1 MVARMPD
8 DVPRDMR
15 HLSKQFPG
23 LRTFIP
29 SNPREGRRCSLYAAS
44 ERPRPRCDQRRF
56 IPRTNEPGV
65 REVHPAGR
73 LRPGIGTART
83 SPGGAGARDE
93 ASGRG
98 GEAGSGGVPGRAWC
112 VAARTGLMMPVTG
125 RGQTRVRMASGPDSP
140 GPDSTVRMARCRKR
154 RAESKGPAKKVP
166 SKARAR
172 KAQGPHG
179 SRGVL
184 QSPTENWY
192 ATGHLRAL
200 RCNP

>member
-1 MVARMPD
+1 MPD

-44 ERPRPRCDQRRF
+44 ERPRPCCDQRRF

-65 REVHPAGR
+65 REVHPRGACGR
-73 LRPGIGTART
+73 ESGPART

-98 GEAGSGGVPGRAWC
+98 GEAGSRGVPGRAWC

-125 RGQTRVRMASGPDSP
+125 PGQTRVRIAPVRIAPVRIAQCGWHSADGRVQKAAGRKQRARKEGPP
-140 GPDSTVRMARCRKR
+140 
-154 RAESKGPAKKVP
+154 
-166 SKARAR
+166 KARAR